1 MLKGF
6 SVSPGVAIGRAYLL
20 DRSKV
25 CVLKH
30 NIDPDEIDNEI
41 NRFRSAIEMSKTQMQ
56 DIKQQAGKISERYSI
71 ILDTYTLLLEDEV
84 LVNDTIASIEKD
96 RLNAEW
102 ALTMTMEK
110 FAGLFNNI
118 NDEYIKG
125 KQDDLDLVVHG
136 VIKNLLGHTQ
146 ENLAEIDEP
155 SIIITHAL
163 SPSDTFM
170 ISRDFTLGLAMEV
183 GGKTSHVGI
192 FASAHGFPAV
202 IGIKDLTS
210 NINTGDTVIIDSIQG
225 EVIANPSKEE
235 IWHYQKKLY
244 NYQRYE
250 NLLLKDIALTSETQD
265 GHHILLTG
273 NIESAHEAKSIK
285 KFGGEG
291 IGLFRTE
298 FLYMNPEGLPSEKDL
313 FNEFKT
319 VIQTMDPDPVVIRT
333 LDIGGDKQ
341 ISGLDNSEEDNP
353 VLGLR
358 GIRLSLI
365 QPELFKSQLKAI
377 LRASIYGNVKVL
389 YPMVSYVDEILQAKN
404 LMKEVK
410 EELTT
415 NQIPFKDNIEIGAM
429 IETPAAAL
437 CVGDILE
444 EVDFISIGTNDLIQY
459 ILAVDRMNQD
469 VAHLYQPFHPA
480 ILKTLKNL
488 ITSAKLAGK
497 PLSICGELG
506 GDPLATFLILGL
518 GFEGELSMDPH
529 SIPKVKKILRKANIQ
544 EAKTMANKVLE
555 MSSIEEINAFI
566 SNEMR
571 VRFPSDFDRDKTFG
585 EKSA

>member
-6 SVSPGVAIGRAYLL
+6 SVSPGVAIGKAHLL

-30 NIDPDEIDNEI
+30 NIEPGNIDAEI
-41 NRFRSAIEMSKTQMQ
+41 NRFRNAIEMSKTQMQ
-56 DIKQQAGKISERYSI
+56 DIKQRAGKISERYSI

-96 RLNAEW
+96 HMNAEW

-110 FAGLFNNI
+110 FSGLFNNI

-136 VIKNLLGHTQ
+136 IIKNLLGHTQ

-170 ISRDFTLGLAMEV
+170 ISREFTLGLAMEV

-202 IGIKDLTS
+202 VGIKDLTS
-210 NINTGDTVIIDSIQG
+210 TVNTGDTVIIDAIQG
-225 EVIANPSKEE
+225 EIITNPTEDE
-235 IWHYQKKLY
+235 IEHYQKKRF

-250 NLLLKDIALTSETQD
+250 NLLLEDIALTSETQD

-273 NIESAHEAKSIK
+273 NIESSHEIKSVK

-298 FLYMNPEGLPSEKDL
+298 FLYMNPEGLPTEKDL
-313 FNEFKT
+313 FDEFKT
-319 VIQTMDPDPVVIRT
+319 VIQAMDPDPVVIRT

-341 ISGLDNSEEDNP
+341 ISGLENTDEDNP

-365 QPELFKSQLKAI
+365 QPEILKSQLRAI
-377 LRASIYGNVKVL
+377 LRAGIYGTVKVL
-389 YPMVSYVDEILQAKN
+389 YPMVSYVDEILQVIK
-404 LMKEVK
+404 LMNEVK
-410 EELTT
+410 EELTA
-415 NQIPFKDNIEIGAM
+415 NQIPFNDNIEIGAM

-437 CVGDILE
+437 CVDSILE
-444 EVDFISIGTNDLIQY
+444 VVDFISIGTNDLIQY
-459 ILAVDRMNQD
+459 ILAVDRMNQN

-488 ITSAKLAGK
+488 ITSAKSAGK

-518 GFEGELSMDPH
+518 GLEGELSMDPH

-544 EAKTMANKVLE
+544 EAKDLADKVLE
-555 MSSIEEINAFI
+555 MSSTEEINSFI
-566 SNEMR
+566 NDEMR
-571 VRFPSDFDRDKTFG
+571 ARFPSDFDRDKAFG

>member
-1 MLKGF
+1 M
-6 SVSPGVAIGRAYLL
+6 
-20 DRSKV
+20 
-25 CVLKH
+25 
-30 NIDPDEIDNEI
+30 
-41 NRFRSAIEMSKTQMQ
+41 
-56 DIKQQAGKISERYSI
+56 
-71 ILDTYTLLLEDEV
+71 LEDEV

-96 RLNAEW
+96 HMNAEW

-110 FAGLFNNI
+110 FTGLFNNI

-136 VIKNLLGHTQ
+136 IIKNLLGHTQ

-170 ISRDFTLGLAMEV
+170 ISRDYTLGLAMEV

-202 IGIKDLTS
+202 VGIKDLTS
-210 NINTGDTVIIDSIQG
+210 QVNTGDTVIIDAIQG
-225 EVIANPSKEE
+225 EVIANPSKDE

-250 NLLLKDIALTSETQD
+250 NLLLEDIALTSETQD

-313 FNEFKT
+313 FDEFKS
-319 VIQTMDPDPVVIRT
+319 VIQTMNPDPVVIRT

-341 ISGLDNSEEDNP
+341 ISGLDNSDEDNP

-365 QPELFKSQLKAI
+365 QPELLKSQLRAI
-377 LRASIYGNVKVL
+377 FRAAIYGNVKVL
-389 YPMVSYVDEILQAKN
+389 YPMVSYVDEILQTKK
-404 LMKEVK
+404 LMAEVK
-410 EELTT
+410 EELLA
-415 NQIPFKDNIEIGAM
+415 NQIPFNDNIEIGAM
-429 IETPAAAL
+429 IETPAASL
-437 CVGDILE
+437 CVDDILK

-506 GDPLATFLILGL
+506 GDPLATFLI
-518 GFEGELSMDPH
+518 
-529 SIPKVKKILRKANIQ
+529 
-544 EAKTMANKVLE
+544 
-555 MSSIEEINAFI
+555 
-566 SNEMR
+566 
-571 VRFPSDFDRDKTFG
+571 
-585 EKSA
+585 

>member
-6 SVSPGVAIGRAYLL
+6 SVSPGVAIGRAHLL

-30 NIDPDEIDNEI
+30 NIDPGQIDNEI
-41 NRFRSAIEMSKTQMQ
+41 NRFRDAIEMSKKQMQ
-56 DIKQQAGKISERYSI
+56 DIKQSAGKISERYSI

-96 RLNAEW
+96 HMNAEW

-110 FAGLFNNI
+110 FSGLFNNI

-136 VIKNLLGHTQ
+136 IIKNLLGHTQ

-170 ISRDFTLGLAMEV
+170 ISKDFTLGLAMEV

-202 IGIKDLTS
+202 VGIKDLTS
-210 NINTGDTVIIDSIQG
+210 NVNTGDTVIIDAILG
-225 EVIANPSKEE
+225 EVIVNPDRDE

-250 NLLLKDIALTSETQD
+250 NRLLEDIALTSETQD
-265 GHHILLTG
+265 GHRILLTG
-273 NIESAHEAKSIK
+273 NIESAYEAQSIQ

-313 FNEFKT
+313 FDEFKS
-319 VIQTMDPDPVVIRT
+319 VIQTVEPHPVVIRT

-341 ISGLDNSEEDNP
+341 ISGLDISHEDNP

-358 GIRLSLI
+358 GIRLSLN
-365 QPELFKSQLKAI
+365 QPELLKSQLRAI
-377 LRASIYGNVKVL
+377 LRVAVYGTVKVL
-389 YPMVSYVDEILQAKN
+389 YPMISYVDEIFQAKA
-404 LMKEVK
+404 LMREVI
-410 EELTT
+410 EELTAK
-415 NQIPFKDNIEIGAM
+415 QIPFNENIEIGAM

-437 CVGDILE
+437 CVDHILE

-459 ILAVDRMNQD
+459 VLAVDRMNQD
-469 VAHLYQPFHPA
+469 VAHLYQPYHPA

-488 ITSAKLAGK
+488 IVSAKSAGK
-497 PLSICGELG
+497 PITICGELG

-529 SIPKVKKILRKANIQ
+529 SIPKVKKILRKANFH
-544 EAKTMANKVLE
+544 EAKDMADKVLK
-555 MSSIEEINAFI
+555 MNSIDEINAFI
-566 SNEMR
+566 IDEMR
-571 VRFPSDFDRDKTFG
+571 ARFPSDFDRDKTFG